1 MPSPLFSLHI
11 HIEATI
17 YLYTYTLCR
26 CTHDLHHILAL
37 CPWLHALARVTT
49 TPFSCLKPMPL
60 LVVAMA
66 PFHILS
72 CLGATT
78 CHDIAP
84 MTPQL
89 CTRHY
94 ALMHRILHH
103 ILSQLHYCC
112 NLMAHPSNK
121 PYIVPIVLQVA
132 SHKALHLCSFI
143 KKGVCIMPN
152 AISTIGY
159 ISLHVVELMHG
170 CRKRLPY
177 VPCSC
182 QRPYT
187 KAPWYGHA
195 LVIMSHLEAWYI
207 VLFGC
212 LTKYLLFNTYITIYV
227 RDEAPWM
234 LQWIHLNL

>member
-1 MPSPLFSLHI
+1 MLFLWHHSTSYHLLVQQRVMTLH
-11 HIEATI
+11 
-17 YLYTYTLCR
+17 
-26 CTHDLHHILAL
+26 
-37 CPWLHALARVTT
+37 PWLLNDAQGI
-49 TPFSCLKPMPL
+49 MPL
-60 LVVAMA
+60 CIESYIISWANFIAVASSWL
-66 PFHILS
+66 IQV
-72 CLGATT
+72 TN
-78 CHDIAP
+78 HD
-84 MTPQL
+84 
-89 CTRHY
+89 
-94 ALMHRILHH
+94 
-103 ILSQLHYCC
+103 
-112 NLMAHPSNK
+112 
-121 PYIVPIVLQVA
+121 IVPIALQVA
-132 SHKALHLCSFI
+132 SHKALHLFSFI
-143 KKGVCIMPN
+143 KKGVRIMPN